1 VIKMSQYNVTPSLI
15 NALIDAR
22 LGISGPVTVLTDTS
36 NIKDAVTY
44 IATSADT
51 DLSAVTTNHTVL
63 INVAMTAGH
72 DILLPQATTS
82 NGGMHVRVIIGIP
95 QTAAFAIGPAGGSL
109 LVGAATFIGDATPGT
124 TTATPALVQSLVATA
139 NKSVALDGDAAA
151 KGGDAGTILDFLYS
165 GVADRI
171 AFSGSVTADVDTPTG
186 ASFFSTAQVA
196 MT

>member
-1 VIKMSQYNVTPSLI
+1 MITMSQYNVTPGMI
-15 NALIDAR
+15 NALIDSR

-95 QTAAFAIGPAGGSL
+95 QTAAFAIGPASGSL
-109 LVGAATFIGDATPGT
+109 LVGAATFIGDAAAGIT
-124 TTATPALVQSLVATA
+124 TGNPALVQSLLATA
-139 NKSVALDGDAAA
+139 NKSVALDGNATA
-151 KGGDAGTILDFLYS
+151 KGGDAGTILDFLYT

-171 AFSGSVTADVDTPTG
+171 VFSGAVTADVENPSG
-186 ASFFSTAQVA
+186 ASFFSTSQVA